1 MYPQVAGVQG
11 DGGLGMEGLDL
22 PSIRATT
29 TLGGWCRGSR
39 ETQWEVGVG
48 TSCYAPTGGVVAGSG
63 RVKVWSTHWD
73 PVLKKL
79 TQMTASQ
86 SRARSSRGR
95 TTCRPWSR
103 FPPWSRS
110 HEEGG
115 NKSLS
120 PGLQGLSTGLYFS
133 QGQEQSL
140 WRDVIHCNSIYQLF
154 FFEWKNWSCFPVHF
168 QDHLQ
173 HHRLWGEECQIF
185 FPFQDLPELQPWK
198 QLKLFS

>member
-1 MYPQVAGVQG
+1 MDRWCIPKLLVSK
-11 DGGLGMEGLDL
+11 GMEVFEGLDL
-22 PSIRATT
+22 PTTRARTA
-29 TLGGWCRGSR
+29 LRAGVRGARKPGGMWGPLAR
-39 ETQWEVGVG
+39 
-48 TSCYAPTGGVVAGSG
+48 TGGVVAGSG
-63 RVKVWSTHWD
+63 RVKGWSTHWD

-103 FPPWSRS
+103 FPPSSRS

-140 WRDVIHCNSIYQLF
+140 WRDVIHCNSIYQLYF
-154 FFEWKNWSCFPVHF
+154 FWMKKLKLFSCAFSGSSSAPSSV
-168 QDHLQ
+168 
-173 HHRLWGEECQIF
+173 RRGMSNF

>member
-1 MYPQVAGVQG
+1 
-11 DGGLGMEGLDL
+11 
-22 PSIRATT
+22 
-29 TLGGWCRGSR
+29 
-39 ETQWEVGVG
+39 
-48 TSCYAPTGGVVAGSG
+48 
-63 RVKVWSTHWD
+63 
-73 PVLKKL
+73 
-79 TQMTASQ
+79 MTASQ

-140 WRDVIHCNSIYQLF
+140 WRDVIHCNSFYQLF
-154 FFEWKNWSCFPVHF
+154 FFWMKKLRVIFLCIFRIIFSTIVCEERNVQFFFLFRICRNFNLESSLNCFPKTFPRKFFLPFGVTF
-168 QDHLQ
+168 LTD
-173 HHRLWGEECQIF
+173 RLIINKKVYRGDSMSIF
-185 FPFQDLPELQPWK
+185 FLWSPKWL
-198 QLKLFS
+198 